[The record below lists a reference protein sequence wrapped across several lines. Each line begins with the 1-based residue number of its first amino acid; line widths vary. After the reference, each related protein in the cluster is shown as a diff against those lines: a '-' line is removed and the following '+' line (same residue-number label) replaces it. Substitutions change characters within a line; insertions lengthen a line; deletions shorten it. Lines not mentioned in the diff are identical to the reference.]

1 MIEQTQEAA
10 RILVVDD
17 EASITD
23 LLSMALRYEKFDV
36 LAAHSGREALDAVP
50 AFAPDLV
57 VLDVMMPGIDG
68 FEVARRLR
76 NDATPLPILFLTA
89 KDAVSSRLAGFS
101 AGADDYV
108 IKPVAVEELLARLR
122 ALLRRSGRLEAE
134 VLEVGDLIL
143 DEPARV
149 VRRGDTMLEL
159 TPIEFQLL
167 GFLMRN
173 RGVVLSR
180 LQIMSQV
187 WGYEEHDPN
196 LVPVHMGNLRRK
208 LEASGPRLIH
218 TIRGHG
224 YVLRA

>member
-1 MIEQTQEAA
+1 LFIE
-10 RILVVDD
+10 DD
-17 EASITD
+17 
-23 LLSMALRYEKFDV
+23 
-36 LAAHSGREALDAVP
+36 DAVRN
-50 AFAPDLV
+50 AIAIELRAAGYVVQAEVDGSSLEELAEGFRPDIAI
-57 VLDVMMPGIDG
+57 LDVMLPGRSG
-68 FEVARRLR
+68 FDLAHVLR
-76 NDATPLPILFLTA
+76 NKSDLPILFLTA

>member
-1 MIEQTQEAA
+1 MSRSCRVLFIE
-10 RILVVDD
+10 DD
-17 EASITD
+17 EAVRNAI
-23 LLSMALRYEKFDV
+23 AFELRSAGYTVRDEVDGNELEEISDSF
-36 LAAHSGREALDAVP
+36 R
-50 AFAPDLV
+50 PDIA
-57 VLDVMMPGIDG
+57 VLDVMLPGRSG
-68 FEVARRLR
+68 FELAQQLR
-76 NDATPLPILFLTA
+76 NKNDLPILFLTA
-89 KDAVSSRLAGFS
+89 RDTVSSRLAGFS

-122 ALLRRSGRLEAE
+122 ALLRRSGRLDSE

-143 DEPARV
+143 DESARLI
-149 VRRGDTMLEL
+149 RRGDVTVEL

-167 GFLMRN
+167 AFLMRN

-208 LEASGPRLIH
+208 LEAAGPRLIQ

>member
-1 MIEQTQEAA
+1 LFIE
-10 RILVVDD
+10 DD
-17 EASITD
+17 EAVRNAI
-23 LLSMALRYEKFDV
+23 ALELRSAGYTVRDEVDGNELEEISDSF
-36 LAAHSGREALDAVP
+36 R
-50 AFAPDLV
+50 PDIA
-57 VLDVMMPGIDG
+57 VLDVMLPGRSG
-68 FEVARRLR
+68 FELAQQLR
-76 NDATPLPILFLTA
+76 NKNDLPILFLTA
-89 KDAVSSRLAGFS
+89 RDTVSSRLAGFS

-122 ALLRRSGRLEAE
+122 ALLRRSGRLDSE

-143 DEPARV
+143 DESARLI
-149 VRRGDTMLEL
+149 RRGDVTVEL

-167 GFLMRN
+167 AFLMRN

-208 LEASGPRLIH
+208 LEAAGPRLIQ

-224 YVLRA
+224 YVLRV

>member
-1 MIEQTQEAA
+1 LFIE
-10 RILVVDD
+10 DD
-17 EASITD
+17 EAVRNAI
-23 LLSMALRYEKFDV
+23 AIELR
-36 LAAHSGREALDAVP
+36 AAGYVVQAEVDGSSLEELVESFR
-50 AFAPDLV
+50 PDIA
-57 VLDVMMPGIDG
+57 VLDVMLPGRSG
-68 FEVARRLR
+68 FDLAHVLR
-76 NDATPLPILFLTA
+76 NKSDLPILFLTA
-89 KDAVSSRLAGFS
+89 RDAVSSRLAGFS

-122 ALLRRSGRLEAE
+122 ALLRRSGRLEAD

>member
-1 MIEQTQEAA
+1 MSRSLRVLFIE
-10 RILVVDD
+10 DD
-17 EASITD
+17 EAVRN
-23 LLSMALRYEKFDV
+23 ALAIELRAAGYVVQAEVDGSSLEE
-36 LAAHSGREALDAVP
+36 LAEGFR
-50 AFAPDLV
+50 PDIAI
-57 VLDVMMPGIDG
+57 LDVMLPGRSG
-68 FEVARRLR
+68 FDLAHVLR
-76 NDATPLPILFLTA
+76 NRSDLPILFLTA
-89 KDAVSSRLAGFS
+89 RDAVSSRLAGFS

-122 ALLRRSGRLEAE
+122 ALLRRSGRLEAD

-149 VRRGDTMLEL
+149 VRRGDTTLEL

>member
-1 MIEQTQEAA
+1 MSRPL
-10 RILVVDD
+10 RILFVEDD
-17 EASITD
+17 EAVRN
-23 LLSMALRYEKFDV
+23 ALALELR
-36 LAAHSGREALDAVP
+36 AAGYLVRDEVDGGSLEEIIESFR
-50 AFAPDLV
+50 PDIAI
-57 VLDVMMPGIDG
+57 LDVMLPGRNG
-68 FEVARRLR
+68 FELARELR
-76 NDATPLPILFLTA
+76 SKSDLPILFLTA
-89 KDAVSSRLAGFS
+89 RDAVSSRLAGFS
-101 AGADDYV
+101 SGADDYV

-134 VLEVGDLIL
+134 VIEVGDLIL
-143 DEPARV
+143 DEPARI
-149 VRRGDTMLEL
+149 VRRGGLTLEL

-208 LEASGPRLIH
+208 LEVAGPRLIH
-218 TIRGHG
+218 TVRGHG
-224 YVLRA
+224 YVLRV

>member
-1 MIEQTQEAA
+1 MSRSLRVLFIE
-10 RILVVDD
+10 DD
-17 EASITD
+17 EAVRNAI
-23 LLSMALRYEKFDV
+23 AIELR
-36 LAAHSGREALDAVP
+36 AAGYVVQAEVDGNSLEELVESFR
-50 AFAPDLV
+50 PDIA
-57 VLDVMMPGIDG
+57 VLDVMLPGRSG
-68 FEVARRLR
+68 FDLAHVLR
-76 NDATPLPILFLTA
+76 NKSDLPILFLTA
-89 KDAVSSRLAGFS
+89 RDAVSSRLAGFS

>member
-1 MIEQTQEAA
+1 MSRPSRVLFVE
-10 RILVVDD
+10 DD
-17 EASITD
+17 EAVRNALVIELCAAGYVVQAEADGSS
-23 LLSMALRYEKFDV
+23 LSEIVESFR
-36 LAAHSGREALDAVP
+36 
-50 AFAPDLV
+50 PDIAI
-57 VLDVMMPGIDG
+57 LDVMLPGRSG
-68 FEVARRLR
+68 FELAHELR
-76 NDATPLPILFLTA
+76 DRSDLPILFLTA

-122 ALLRRSGRLEAE
+122 VLLRRSGRLEAE
-134 VLEVGDLIL
+134 VIEVGDLLL

-149 VRRGDTMLEL
+149 VRRGDITLEL

-167 GFLMRN
+167 AFLMRN

-208 LEASGPRLIH
+208 LEVAGPRLIH
-218 TIRGHG
+218 TVRGHG
-224 YVLRA
+224 YVLRV

>member
-1 MIEQTQEAA
+1 LFVE
-10 RILVVDD
+10 DD
-17 EASITD
+17 
-23 LLSMALRYEKFDV
+23 
-36 LAAHSGREALDAVP
+36 DAVRN
-50 AFAPDLV
+50 AIALELRAAGYLVQAERDGSSLEAITESFRPDIAL
-57 VLDVMMPGIDG
+57 LDVMLPGRSG
-68 FEVARRLR
+68 FDLARELR
-76 NDATPLPILFLTA
+76 NRSDLPILFLTA
-89 KDAVSSRLAGFS
+89 RDAVSSRLAGFS

-122 ALLRRSGRLEAE
+122 ALLRRSGRLEAD

-149 VRRGDTMLEL
+149 VRRGDTALEL

-180 LQIMSQV
+180 LLIMSQV

>member
-1 MIEQTQEAA
+1 MGRPSRVIFVE
-10 RILVVDD
+10 DD
-17 EASITD
+17 EAVRN
-23 LLSMALRYEKFDV
+23 ALALELR
-36 LAAHSGREALDAVP
+36 AAGYVVQAELDGSSLEEVAES
-50 AFAPDLV
+50 FRPDIAI
-57 VLDVMMPGIDG
+57 LDVMLPGRSG
-68 FEVARRLR
+68 FELARELR
-76 NDATPLPILFLTA
+76 KKSDLPILFLTA
-89 KDAVSSRLAGFS
+89 RDAVSSRLAGFS

-108 IKPVAVEELLARLR
+108 IKPVVVEELLARLR

-143 DEPARV
+143 DEPACV
-149 VRRGDTMLEL
+149 VRRGGTKIEL

-167 GFLMRN
+167 AFLMRN

-196 LVPVHMGNLRRK
+196 LVPVHLGNLRRK
-208 LEASGPRLIH
+208 LEAAGPRLIH

-224 YVLRA
+224 YVLRV

>member
-1 MIEQTQEAA
+1 MSRPLRVLFIE
-10 RILVVDD
+10 DD
-17 EASITD
+17 
-23 LLSMALRYEKFDV
+23 
-36 LAAHSGREALDAVP
+36 DAVRN
-50 AFAPDLV
+50 AIAIELRAAGYVVQAEVDGSSLEELAESFRPDIAI
-57 VLDVMMPGIDG
+57 LDVMLPGRSG
-68 FEVARRLR
+68 FDLAHVLR
-76 NDATPLPILFLTA
+76 NKSDLPILFLTA

>member
-1 MIEQTQEAA
+1 MSRSLRVLFIE
-10 RILVVDD
+10 DD
-17 EASITD
+17 EAVRN
-23 LLSMALRYEKFDV
+23 ALAIELRAAGYVVQAEVDGRSLEE
-36 LAAHSGREALDAVP
+36 LAEGFR
-50 AFAPDLV
+50 PDLAI
-57 VLDVMMPGIDG
+57 LDVMLPGRSG
-68 FEVARRLR
+68 FDLAHVLR
-76 NDATPLPILFLTA
+76 NKSDLPILFLTA
-89 KDAVSSRLAGFS
+89 RDAVSSRLAGFS

>member
-1 MIEQTQEAA
+1 MFVEDDKAVRNALIIELHAA
-10 RILVVDD
+10 GYLVQA
-17 EASITD
+17 E
-23 LLSMALRYEKFDV
+23 
-36 LAAHSGREALDAVP
+36 
-50 AFAPDLV
+50 PDGSSLEDIV
-57 VLDVMMPGIDG
+57 ESFRPDIAILDVMLPGRSG
-68 FEVARRLR
+68 FDLAHYLR
-76 NDATPLPILFLTA
+76 DKSDLPILFLTA

-108 IKPVAVEELLARLR
+108 IKPVVIEELLARLR
-122 ALLRRSGRLEAE
+122 ALLRRSGRLETD

-143 DEPARV
+143 DEPTRV
-149 VRRGDTMLEL
+149 VRRGDTTLEL

-167 GFLMRN
+167 AFLMRN

-208 LEASGPRLIH
+208 LEAAGPRLIH
-218 TIRGHG
+218 TVRGHG
-224 YVLRA
+224 YVLRV

>member
-1 MIEQTQEAA
+1 MSRPS
-10 RILVVDD
+10 RILFVEDD
-17 EASITD
+17 KAVRN
-23 LLSMALRYEKFDV
+23 ALIIE
-36 LAAHSGREALDAVP
+36 LHAAGYLVQAE
-50 AFAPDLV
+50 PDGSSLEDIV
-57 VLDVMMPGIDG
+57 ESFRPDIAILDVMLPGRSG
-68 FEVARRLR
+68 FDLAHYLR
-76 NDATPLPILFLTA
+76 DKSDLPILFLTA

-108 IKPVAVEELLARLR
+108 IKPVVIEELLARLR
-122 ALLRRSGRLEAE
+122 ALLRRSGRLETD

-143 DEPARV
+143 DEPTRV
-149 VRRGDTMLEL
+149 VRRGDTTLEL

-167 GFLMRN
+167 AFLMRN

-208 LEASGPRLIH
+208 LEAAGPRLIH
-218 TIRGHG
+218 TVRGHG
-224 YVLRA
+224 YVLRV

>member
-1 MIEQTQEAA
+1 MFVE
-10 RILVVDD
+10 DD
-17 EASITD
+17 EAVRN
-23 LLSMALRYEKFDV
+23 ALALELRAGGYLVQAQADGSS
-36 LAAHSGREALDAVP
+36 LAEIVESFR
-50 AFAPDLV
+50 PDIAI
-57 VLDVMMPGIDG
+57 LDVMLPGRSG
-68 FEVARRLR
+68 FELARELR
-76 NDATPLPILFLTA
+76 NKSDLPILFLTA
-89 KDAVSSRLAGFS
+89 RDAVSSRLAGFS
-101 AGADDYV
+101 AGGDDYV
-108 IKPVAVEELLARLR
+108 IKPVVIEELLARLR

-143 DEPARV
+143 DEPARI
-149 VRRGDTMLEL
+149 VRRGSTTLEL

-208 LEASGPRLIH
+208 LEVAGPRLIH

-224 YVLRA
+224 YVLRV

>member
-1 MIEQTQEAA
+1 MFIE
-10 RILVVDD
+10 DD
-17 EASITD
+17 EAVRNAI
-23 LLSMALRYEKFDV
+23 AIELR
-36 LAAHSGREALDAVP
+36 AAGYVVQAEVDGNSLEELVESFR
-50 AFAPDLV
+50 PDIA
-57 VLDVMMPGIDG
+57 VLDVMLPGRSG
-68 FEVARRLR
+68 FDLAHVLR
-76 NDATPLPILFLTA
+76 NKSDLPILFLTA
-89 KDAVSSRLAGFS
+89 RDAVSSRLAGFS

-196 LVPVHMGNLRRK
+196 LVPVHMGNLRGK

>member
-1 MIEQTQEAA
+1 MFIE
-10 RILVVDD
+10 DD
-17 EASITD
+17 EAVRNAI
-23 LLSMALRYEKFDV
+23 AIELR
-36 LAAHSGREALDAVP
+36 AAGYVVQAEVDGNSLEELVESFR
-50 AFAPDLV
+50 PDIA
-57 VLDVMMPGIDG
+57 VLDVMLPGRSG
-68 FEVARRLR
+68 FDLAHVLR
-76 NDATPLPILFLTA
+76 NKSDLPILFLTA
-89 KDAVSSRLAGFS
+89 RDAVSSRLAGFS

>member
-1 MIEQTQEAA
+1 M
-10 RILVVDD
+10 RILFVEDD
-17 EASITD
+17 EAVRN
-23 LLSMALRYEKFDV
+23 ALALELR
-36 LAAHSGREALDAVP
+36 AAGYLVRDEVDGGSLEEIIESFR
-50 AFAPDLV
+50 PDIAI
-57 VLDVMMPGIDG
+57 LDVMLPGRNG
-68 FEVARRLR
+68 FELARELR
-76 NDATPLPILFLTA
+76 SKSDLPILFLTA
-89 KDAVSSRLAGFS
+89 RDAVSARLAGFS
-101 AGADDYV
+101 SGADDYV

-134 VLEVGDLIL
+134 VIEVGDLIL
-143 DEPARV
+143 DEPARI
-149 VRRGDTMLEL
+149 VRRGGLTLEL

-208 LEASGPRLIH
+208 LEVAGPRLIH
-218 TIRGHG
+218 TVRGHG
-224 YVLRA
+224 YVLRV

>member
-1 MIEQTQEAA
+1 MFIE
-10 RILVVDD
+10 DD
-17 EASITD
+17 
-23 LLSMALRYEKFDV
+23 
-36 LAAHSGREALDAVP
+36 DAVRN
-50 AFAPDLV
+50 AIAIELRAAGYVVQAEVDGSSLEELAEGFRPDIAI
-57 VLDVMMPGIDG
+57 LDVMLPGRSG
-68 FEVARRLR
+68 FDLAHVLR
-76 NDATPLPILFLTA
+76 NKSDVPILFLTA

-122 ALLRRSGRLEAE
+122 ALLRRSGRLESE

>member
-1 MIEQTQEAA
+1 MSRPSRVLFVE
-10 RILVVDD
+10 DD
-17 EASITD
+17 
-23 LLSMALRYEKFDV
+23 
-36 LAAHSGREALDAVP
+36 DAVRN
-50 AFAPDLV
+50 AIALELRAAGYLVQAEPDGSALEEIAESFRPDIAL
-57 VLDVMMPGIDG
+57 LDVMLPGRSG
-68 FEVARRLR
+68 FDLARELR
-76 NDATPLPILFLTA
+76 NRSDLPILFLTA

-101 AGADDYV
+101 VGADDYV

-122 ALLRRSGRLEAE
+122 ALLRRSGRLEAD

-143 DEPARV
+143 DEPARI
-149 VRRGDTMLEL
+149 VRRGDTVLEL

>member
-1 MIEQTQEAA
+1 MSRSCRVLFIE
-10 RILVVDD
+10 DD
-17 EASITD
+17 EAVRNAIAFELRSAGYTVRDEVDGNELEEISD
-23 LLSMALRYEKFDV
+23 SFRPDIAL
-36 LAAHSGREALDAVP
+36 
-50 AFAPDLV
+50 
-57 VLDVMMPGIDG
+57 LDVMLPGRSG
-68 FEVARRLR
+68 FELAQQLR
-76 NDATPLPILFLTA
+76 NKNDLPILFLTA
-89 KDAVSSRLAGFS
+89 RDTVSSRLAGFS

-122 ALLRRSGRLEAE
+122 ALLRRSGRLDTE

-143 DEPARV
+143 DESARL
-149 VRRGDTMLEL
+149 VRRGDVTVEL

-167 GFLMRN
+167 AFLMRN

-208 LEASGPRLIH
+208 LEAVGPRLIQ

-224 YVLRA
+224 YVLRV

>member
-1 MIEQTQEAA
+1 LFVE
-10 RILVVDD
+10 DD
-17 EASITD
+17 
-23 LLSMALRYEKFDV
+23 
-36 LAAHSGREALDAVP
+36 DAVRN
-50 AFAPDLV
+50 AIALELRAAGYLVQAERDGSSLEAITESFRPDIAL
-57 VLDVMMPGIDG
+57 LDVMLPGRSG
-68 FEVARRLR
+68 FDLARELR
-76 NDATPLPILFLTA
+76 NRSDLPILFLTA
-89 KDAVSSRLAGFS
+89 RDAVSSRLAGFS

-122 ALLRRSGRLEAE
+122 ALLRRSGRLEAD

-149 VRRGDTMLEL
+149 VRRGDTALEL